1 VLSFGGDE
9 GVQKRMSE
17 KLVLVGILPETMVI
31 SPADQVVWVSDAG
44 SLRVE
49 FDPNRCPFQSNV
61 FQAPMGMRLMSGTPR
76 PGVKPGSYKYK
87 ISLNE
92 QVIGTGDVILREK

>member
-1 VLSFGGDE
+1 MCYRFAARTA
-9 GVQKRMSE
+9 QRIMAE

-31 SPADQVVWVSDAG
+31 SPSEQVVWVSDAG

-49 FDPNRCPFQSNV
+49 FDPNRCPFQSNF

-76 PGVKPGSYKYK
+76 PGCKPGSYKYK
-87 ISLNE
+87 IALNE
-92 QVIGTGDVILREK
+92 QTIGTGEVILREK

>member
-1 VLSFGGDE
+1 
-9 GVQKRMSE
+9 MSE

-31 SPADQVVWVSDAG
+31 SPQEQVVWVSDAG

-49 FDPNRCPFQSNV
+49 FDPKRCPFLSNL
-61 FQAPMGMRLMSGTPR
+61 FQAPMGMRLASGTPR
-76 PGVKPGSYKYK
+76 PGTKPGSYKYK

-92 QVIGTGDVILREK
+92 QVIGTGEVLLREK

>member
-1 VLSFGGDE
+1 MCYRFAARRA
-9 GVQKRMSE
+9 QKIMSE

-31 SPADQVVWVSDAG
+31 SPYEQVVWVSDAG

-49 FDPNRCPFQSNV
+49 FDPNRCPFSSNV

-76 PGVKPGSYKYK
+76 PGTKPGSYKYK
-87 ISLNE
+87 VSLNE
-92 QVIGTGDVILREK
+92 QVIGTGEVLLREK